1 MRIRNVDDKVRYLKD
16 TYREQSEAIHLAEE
30 IGKKGGGGPPGSD
43 DLEKRVEK
51 LESTMADIQVRLI
64 RVESKLD
71 STATK
76 ADLSELAKE
85 FHKSMNEQT
94 WKFLAGAT
102 GLAGLFSAV
111 AFGLARALS

>member
-1 MRIRNVDDKVRYLKD
+1 MSDSVRYLRDEYKALD
-16 TYREQSEAIHLAEE
+16 AVATA
-30 IGKKGGGGPPGSD
+30 KKSGGDPPGGD
-43 DLEKRVEK
+43 GLEKRVEK

-76 ADLSELAKE
+76 ADLSELATV

-94 WKFLAGAT
+94 WKFLAAAT
-102 GLAGLFSAV
+102 GMAGLFSV
-111 AFGLARALS
+111 IAFGLARSLS

>member
-1 MRIRNVDDKVRYLKD
+1 MNDGVRYLKD
-16 TYREQSEAIHLAEE
+16 EYKARDRIAAPS
-30 IGKKGGGGPPGSD
+30 KGGDEPPGGSE
-43 DLEKRVEK
+43 LERRVEK
-51 LESTMADIQVRLI
+51 LENAISDIQIRLI

-71 STATK
+71 SSATK
-76 ADLSELAKE
+76 TDVSELAVQ

-102 GLAGLFSAV
+102 GMAALFSTI